1 VWLLHCVAAIALLF
15 ADELA
20 SRPEAMCSPV
30 AADPPTVADRIAS
43 GALRRRTRGSRQ
55 QRQGTL
61 MQPRNYTDGNM
72 QLAVAMSLSLQETKA
87 VELAASQND
96 DSYHVREEIID
107 LRSDDEA
114 DEVEDTG
121 VGGGDGRRSTT
132 TATQRSG
139 YRQLQRGT
147 SDSISDATIERLTGL
162 SLS

>member
-1 VWLLHCVAAIALLF
+1 
-15 ADELA
+15 
-20 SRPEAMCSPV
+20 
-30 AADPPTVADRIAS
+30 
-43 GALRRRTRGSRQ
+43 
-55 QRQGTL
+55 

-72 QLAVAMSLSLQETKA
+72 QLAVAMSLSLQETNA